1 MEITKE
7 LAIAMLAGAYA
18 IRNKLHRDGSTFVLD
33 PFNKQGFKSTMK
45 FSDAEQLLYEA
56 AYDVL
61 FAELPESENE
71 KYDRAGDD
79 AESEDDAE

>member
-33 PFNKQGFKSTMK
+33 PFNEQGIKSKME
-45 FSDAEQLLYEA
+45 FSDAEQLLCEA

-61 FAELPESENE
+61 FPEPPESE
-71 KYDRAGDD
+71 R
-79 AESEDDAE
+79 